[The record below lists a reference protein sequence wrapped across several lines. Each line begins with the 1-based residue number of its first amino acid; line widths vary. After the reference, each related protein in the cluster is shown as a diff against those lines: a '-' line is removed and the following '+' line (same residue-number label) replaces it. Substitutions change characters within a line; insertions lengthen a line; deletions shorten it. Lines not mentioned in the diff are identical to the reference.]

1 MSTAFS
7 RLYSR
12 LAMETVPT
20 LADILLDFLLIEI
33 RYEKKTDVRS
43 FTKIL
48 SHSAEILRIGDKIV
62 KRLHKF
68 APYLMFSC

>member
-33 RYEKKTDVRS
+33 RYEKKKQMSEALQKYYRILLKS
-43 FTKIL
+43 YASEIRLLKGFTSL
-48 SHSAEILRIGDKIV
+48 
-62 KRLHKF
+62 LHI
-68 APYLMFSC
+68 